1 MLAQER
7 FKELEREIK
16 LKPFAKAALSV
27 HAREKVDPA
36 ALAKAE
42 AQAWLR
48 RAVATLAEQK
58 ERIEVRGRAS
68 CLFSCEACS
77 CRCTCCQTLRPCT
90 IFVRRHFLCRGC
102 SGSNKSRGGVQSSP
116 CLLSRL
122 AYFAHQL

>member
-1 MLAQER
+1 MER
-7 FKELEREIK
+7 FKDLEKEIK

-58 ERIEVRGRAS
+58 ERVEADLEELAAGGRGGKRPARA
-68 CLFSCEACS
+68 LELEA
-77 CRCTCCQTLRPCT
+77 RE
-90 IFVRRHFLCRGC
+90 RRHTLHIARVEQVL
-102 SGSNKSRGGVQSSP
+102 R
-116 CLLSRL
+116 LLENDQARPAQGYNNS
-122 AYFAHQL
+122 A